1 LNYGGR
7 DIEGLRIRLRGAYPE
22 GAADVAGPGRLMLEE
37 RVVADGAT
45 EFTVPR
51 LGPYGVIDL
60 TAAR

>member
-1 LNYGGR
+1 
-7 DIEGLRIRLRGAYPE
+7 
-22 GAADVAGPGRLMLEE
+22 MLEE